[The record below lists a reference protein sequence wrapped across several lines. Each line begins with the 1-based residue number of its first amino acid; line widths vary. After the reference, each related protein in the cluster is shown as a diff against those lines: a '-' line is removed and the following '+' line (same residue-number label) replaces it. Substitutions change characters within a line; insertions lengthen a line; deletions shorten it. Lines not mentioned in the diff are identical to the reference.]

1 MADDHGER
9 ITRLEVIAEHTSEA
23 IRGLAAEL
31 REFRSEFRSEFRIE
45 LQEVR
50 REIANNFRVMV
61 GIQVTMFIG
70 ILALFARAAHWL

>member
-1 MADDHGER
+1 MVDDHGER

-23 IRGLAAEL
+23 IRDLREEL
-31 REFRSEFRSEFRIE
+31 RGVRSE

-61 GIQVTMFIG
+61 GIQITMFGG